1 MANAQTLT
9 QNQLKF
15 ERVKNAYDEKWAS
28 LREVCSKFSIGH
40 SPLMLIN
47 AYKAGKTLE
56 VWMKNPGDKFYQLV
70 KVYEFCA
77 SSGVLGPKVMEGD
90 KQTPEGFYY
99 INVLNPMS
107 NYHLSLGINYPNA
120 VDAERTGKHNNPGG
134 DIYIHG
140 SCETIGCIPL
150 TDDKIK
156 ELYLLAIFSTDL
168 KSKKI
173 PVNIYPFKMTDGNMK
188 KYVAQFPTQ
197 AAFWKNL
204 QLGYLAFEKNRN
216 SADIK
221 EVKERYLIS
230 Y

>member
-9 QNQLKF
+9 HNQLQF
-15 ERVKNAYDEKWAS
+15 ERVKNAYDEKWTS
-28 LREVCSKFSIGH
+28 LREVLSKFSIGH

-47 AYKAGKTLE
+47 AYKAEKTLE
-56 VWMKNPGDKFYQLV
+56 VWMKNPGDKFYRLI

-77 SSGVLGPKVMEGD
+77 SSGLLGPKVIEGD

-107 NYHLSLGINYPNA
+107 NYHLSLGINYPNH
-120 VDAERTGKHNNPGG
+120 VDIERTGKQNSPGG

-168 KSKKI
+168 KTKKI
-173 PVNIYPFKMTDGNMK
+173 PVNIYPFKMTEENMK
-188 KYVAQFPTQ
+188 KYAIQFP
-197 AAFWKNL
+197 AHVDFWKTL
-204 QLGYLAFEKNRN
+204 QLGYLAFEKDKN
-216 SADIK
+216 ALKFK
-221 EVKERYLIS
+221 EAKGKYVVK
-230 Y
+230 

>member
-9 QNQLKF
+9 HRQLQF
-15 ERVKNAYDEKWAS
+15 ERVKNAYDEKWTS
-28 LREVCSKFSIGH
+28 LREVLSKFSIGH

-47 AYKAGKTLE
+47 AYKAEKTLE
-56 VWMKNPGDKFYQLV
+56 VWMKNPRDKFYQLV
-70 KVYEFCA
+70 KVYESCA
-77 SSGVLGPKVMEGD
+77 SSGTLGPKVMEGD

-107 NYHLSLGINYPNA
+107 NYHLSLGINYPNN
-120 VDAERTGKHNNPGG
+120 VDLERTGKYNNPGG

-173 PVNIYPFKMTDGNMK
+173 PVNIYPFKMTDKNMK
-188 KYVAQFPTQ
+188 KYSLQFPTHL
-197 AAFWKNL
+197 AFWKTL
-204 QLGYLAFEKNRN
+204 QPGYLAFEKNKI
-216 SADIK
+216 SAEIK
-221 EVKERYLIS
+221 EVKGRYIVK
-230 Y
+230 